1 MIHTPLKWT
10 NVRQHFGYTW
20 WAYALMA
27 VILLFGW
34 QMAYR
39 ATEYVPPPE
48 KTIHV
53 TIAGDY
59 VSESVLEYYE
69 EKAYE
74 EFPEMELIT
83 FENIPLSLTGEGD
96 YSGYTKLSVVIA
108 VGEGDVYLL
117 NRELLVSYSSM
128 QAFMPLD
135 DAVAEGGALYGVFSE
150 EEIEAAYDGYVASD
164 EATYA
169 DPYQFENAFSSDTT
183 IYYTPEG
190 YRNVKHILFKFDDDQ
205 ATRYDELSTRLA
217 DLEAEQV
224 AAAEAADATPA
235 PEAEDG
241 EAESPRAITEIEA
254 DIAQVS
260 ADLDALYEELMPEAE
275 AAIERFNAGEDIDA
289 LKANTAIA
297 QLMIYVNALS
307 DQGGATKA
315 EYELLLQ
322 LLNPFAPHMT
332 EELWQQLG
340 HTEQLAY
347 HAWPTYDEAKCTE
360 QTIEIAVQV
369 NGKVKARIHVP
380 AAIES
385 ADAIAQAKAEPAV
398 AEAIAGKTIAKEIYV
413 KGKLVN
419 IAVKG

>member
-59 VSESVLEYYE
+59 VSDSVLEYYE

-150 EEIEAAYDGYVASD
+150 EEIEAGTFVAEETDGQEHVYGISAERLYGLLNQGVDTRDLYIACTSY
-164 EATYA
+164 TQNTKYA
-169 DPYQFENAFSSDTT
+169 LKMIAWL
-183 IYYTPEG
+183 G
-190 YRNVKHILFKFDDDQ
+190 
-205 ATRYDELSTRLA
+205 
-217 DLEAEQV
+217 EQTQ
-224 AAAEAADATPA
+224 EEPPA
-235 PEAEDG
+235 W
-241 EAESPRAITEIEA
+241 
-254 DIAQVS
+254 
-260 ADLDALYEELMPEAE
+260 LEELEPIMDEETAQSLPE
-275 AAIERFNAGEDIDA
+275 IG
-289 LKANTAIA
+289 
-297 QLMIYVNALS
+297 
-307 DQGGATKA
+307 
-315 EYELLLQ
+315 
-322 LLNPFAPHMT
+322 
-332 EELWQQLG
+332 
-340 HTEQLAY
+340 
-347 HAWPTYDEAKCTE
+347 
-360 QTIEIAVQV
+360 
-369 NGKVKARIHVP
+369 
-380 AAIES
+380 
-385 ADAIAQAKAEPAV
+385 
-398 AEAIAGKTIAKEIYV
+398 
-413 KGKLVN
+413 
-419 IAVKG
+419 